1 MVDLAH
7 GAGQDST
14 ITGKGAQFVAGK
26 NLTLQAEGNIYLQAW
41 PVLGHAL
48 WQDLGIGHQ

>member
-1 MVDLAH
+1 MDLAH
-7 GAGQDST
+7 GAGQGST

-48 WQDLGIGHQ
+48 WQDIGIGHQ